1 MSLPIFSP
9 TDDPGPD
16 FMATLARTH
25 QDYPGYHLW
34 GSGVETTVG
43 GNVGINSALV
53 NWTGNRVSDLIRH
66 GTTILALRYRDGV
79 IVAGDRRATEG
90 HLIAYR
96 NMEKV
101 IRLDKYSA
109 MAIAGAAGPAT
120 EMARLFSTQ
129 LEHYE
134 KVEGVSLSTE
144 GKANQLGQMVREHLA
159 LAMRGMVVI
168 PIFAGYDLQA
178 GSGKIYTFDVTG
190 GHYIEEEHAAEGSGG
205 RNARSVVKQFWHAG
219 IDRDAALALAVE
231 ALVEAA
237 DEDIAT
243 GPPDTL
249 RGIYPIVATIT
260 SSGYQA
266 IDDDETASL
275 VRSLYS
281 RLQAR
286 GENGEWRRSR

>member
-9 TDDPGPD
+9 TDDPGPN
-16 FMATLARTH
+16 FMATLARTY
-25 QDYPGYHLW
+25 QRYPGWYLR
-34 GSGVETTVG
+34 GSGMETMVG
-43 GNVGINSALV
+43 EPDGINSSLPS
-53 NWTGNRVSDLIRH
+53 WTGNRISDLIRH

-101 IRLDKYSA
+101 MRVDQYSA
-109 MAIAGAAGPAT
+109 MAIAGAAGPAV

-144 GKANQLGQMVREHLA
+144 RKANQLGQMVREHLA
-159 LAMRGMVVI
+159 LAMRGMLVI

-178 GSGKIYTFDVTG
+178 GNGRIYTFDVTG
-190 GHYIEEEHAAEGSGG
+190 GHYIEGEHAAEGSGG
-205 RNARSVVKQFWHAG
+205 RNARSVLKQFWHAE
-219 IDRDAALALAVE
+219 IDRDAALALAIE

-275 VRSLYS
+275 VHSLYD
-281 RLQAR
+281 RLQTR
-286 GENGEWRRSR
+286 TETGERRWPR

>member
-1 MSLPIFSP
+1 MTLPIFGP
-9 TDDPGPD
+9 TDDPGPN
-16 FMATLARTH
+16 FMATLARTKKK
-25 QDYPGYHLW
+25 DAGYYW
-34 GSGVETTVG
+34 WNGSMDSAVG
-43 GNVGINSALV
+43 ERNGIAANLA
-53 NWTGNRVSDLIRH
+53 NWTGDTLADRMRH
-66 GTTILALRYRDGV
+66 GTTIIALRYKDGV

-101 IRLDKYSA
+101 IRVDQYSA
-109 MAIAGAAGPAT
+109 MAIAGAAGPAM

-134 KVEGVSLSTE
+134 KVEGVSLSIE
-144 GKANQLGQMVREHLA
+144 GKANQLSQMVREHLA

-168 PIFAGYDLQA
+168 PIFAGYDIQA
-178 GSGKIYTFDVTG
+178 GSGRIYTFDVTG

-205 RNARSVVKQFWHAG
+205 RNARSVLKQSWHTD
-219 IDRDAALALAVE
+219 ISRDAALALAIE

-243 GPPDTL
+243 GPPDIL

-260 SSGYQA
+260 SAGYQA
-266 IDDDETASL
+266 INDDETASM
-275 VRSLYS
+275 VHSLYD

-286 GENGEWRRSR
+286 GENSDWRRSR

>member
-1 MSLPIFSP
+1 MTLPIFSP
-9 TDDPGPD
+9 TDDPGPN
-16 FMATLARTH
+16 FMATLARTRKN
-25 QDYPGYHLW
+25 DSGSYWWNGSIDSAINERNGIPAHL
-34 GSGVETTVG
+34 
-43 GNVGINSALV
+43 A
-53 NWTGNRVSDLIRH
+53 NWMGDTLAGRIRH
-66 GTTILALRYRDGV
+66 GTTIIALRYKDGV

-101 IRLDKYSA
+101 IKVDQYSA
-109 MAIAGAAGPAT
+109 MAIAGAAGPAM

-159 LAMRGMVVI
+159 LAMRGMIVI
-168 PIFAGYDLQA
+168 PIFAGYDIQA
-178 GSGKIYTFDVTG
+178 GSGRIYTFDVTG

-205 RNARSVVKQFWHAG
+205 RNARAVLKQLWHTD
-219 IDRDAALALAVE
+219 IDRDAALALAIE

-243 GPPDTL
+243 GPPDIL

-260 SSGYQA
+260 SAGYQA
-266 IDDDETASL
+266 ISDDETASL
-275 VRSLYS
+275 VSSLYD
-281 RLQAR
+281 RLQTR
-286 GENGEWRRSR
+286 GEDGKWRWSK